1 MSVLQRLAG
10 ALMLELVAC
19 APARDAGPS
28 DADVKRAVDSL
39 IAVAM
44 DAASKADAEGV
55 LSIAD
60 PQFSIIS
67 GDVMLEGRDTAVA
80 EFRKTYSLISSQH
93 QDVEQSKL
101 VRLGPDVALYTAVGE
116 GTYTDK
122 NGVVS
127 DPVGLGLTVVFV
139 REGGQW
145 HARHAHQSHVQ

>member
-1 MSVLQRLAG
+1 MTAG
-10 ALMLELVAC
+10 ELTFF
-19 APARDAGPS
+19 
-28 DADVKRAVDSL
+28 L
-39 IAVAM
+39 
-44 DAASKADAEGV
+44 
-55 LSIAD
+55 
-60 PQFSIIS
+60 S